1 MKRIATAI
9 ACVTMSLVLA
19 GCAGTATRSPD
30 AVKQAAAA
38 AQANDV
44 FLYRQTGP
52 FGAASLFQVHVNGT
66 QIGTI
71 GEGASLRVTLPEGR
85 STIMVRPPAL
95 AGIGTKPGTIT
106 LDQSGQGPRY
116 FRISG
121 PMEGLLRVFKLTE
134 IDQATY
140 LARLN

>member
-1 MKRIATAI
+1 MNRIATAI

-30 AVKQAAAA
+30 AVRQATET

-44 FLYRQTGP
+44 FLYRKTGP

-71 GEGASLRVTLPEGR
+71 GEAASLRVALPEGR
-85 STIMVRPPAL
+85 STIMVRLPAL
-95 AGIGTKPGTIT
+95 AGIGTKPGSIT

-121 PMEGLLRVFKLTE
+121 PMEGLLRVVKLTE

-140 LARLN
+140 LALVK